1 MLHVPASTLMLSQ
14 HIFLS
19 LRSAFRLIGIGMGT
33 WAIATFGCGLAVG
46 FKSLI
51 FCRMLV
57 GVGEASFVAL
67 AAPFIGGGAQITH
80 AYMSV
85 CMCLLMRLPLSAKLH
100 IHASLQRL
108 LTT

>member
-1 MLHVPASTLMLSQ
+1 VVHTCATAGIILISDHLALVCVINEVRAV
-14 HIFLS
+14 
-19 LRSAFRLIGIGMGT
+19 RSAFRLIGIGMGT

-67 AAPFIGGGAQITH
+67 AAPFIGGAAQISTV
-80 AYMSV
+80 YT
-85 CMCLLMRLPLSAKLH
+85 CLCAWVN
-100 IHASLQRL
+100 
-108 LTT
+108 